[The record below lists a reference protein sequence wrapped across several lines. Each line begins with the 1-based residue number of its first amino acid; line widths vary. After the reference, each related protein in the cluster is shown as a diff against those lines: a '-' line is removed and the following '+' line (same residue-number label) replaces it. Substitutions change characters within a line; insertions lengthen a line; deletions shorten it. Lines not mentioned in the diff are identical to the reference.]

1 MKDGDAAVLVAD
13 RLRVVTLGP
22 DRDVLLGVLPGP
34 ETAEK
39 GG

>member
-1 MKDGDAAVLVAD
+1 MPRPLGHQAGVEDGL
-13 RLRVVTLGP
+13 
-22 DRDVLLGVLPGP
+22 DVLRLAHVLPGP